1 MPCCKR
7 RGPRKM
13 SPLFSPSVSRSD
25 GACSQGSVG
34 TREDISLSLGLKGIT
49 ATKAGL
55 EEAWGLGLSHED

>member
-1 MPCCKR
+1 
-7 RGPRKM
+7 M

-25 GACSQGSVG
+25 GACSQGSIG